1 MRHRFCLITLLS
13 AALLVPVVSPATEY
27 WPPDDPRWEIQ
38 AQAAET
44 EPLHFETQRDLAE
57 YLLWKGLLAEPEEGR
72 ARFTGEGYLENL
84 AEAAAFIATLQV
96 DDPDSVD
103 FGGMREGEHLPD
115 IIESDN
121 TQESI
126 WVWSR
131 YHALTGETTFDGNVE
146 AAWQYIMN
154 FPAYNEEG
162 GTGPLGYYRVYNCA
176 WGLWATM
183 GYEQATGDADYRDY
197 GDSCAVYLMT
207 YPLDIWTG
215 VFPYN
220 TLNGLVQSWA
230 AGTLYRY
237 GVYRDDSS
245 IKQAA
250 SLMGRDV
257 KDWVE
262 DNPGRGLSREN
273 WAMSGGAT
281 MWGLLNSYFCRRPD
295 LAADWL
301 GAYASYLK
309 VFDEDGP
316 LNTAHNMWYALGH
329 YAVWDALGTAGRK
342 VNHRLLVEAMMGLDG
357 DDDGG
362 IPAQTDEPDTT
373 DQSWV
378 TNYLSFMGLDALV
391 PAGDV
396 SARPESYIVP
406 AGGTLTVRI
415 AVASNADS
423 AGIFSA
429 RIDVETPSGPF
440 PGNPVLGPIDIG
452 LGPWEVLSVSISH
465 PVPGTAPAGLYS
477 YRAVIERDGE
487 EVGAG
492 DFPFLVVR

>member
-1 MRHRFCLITLLS
+1 MRRRYCLVTILA
-13 AALLVPVVSPATEY
+13 AALFLPDIVSSTEY
-27 WPPDDPRWEIQ
+27 WPPDDPRWE
-38 AQAAET
+38 AQAGEKES

-57 YLLWKGLLAEPEEGR
+57 YLLWKGLLAEPGDGR

-84 AEAAAFIATLQV
+84 AEAAAFIATLQF
-96 DDPDSVD
+96 DDPDSID

-115 IIESDN
+115 VIESDN

-131 YHALTGETTFDGNVE
+131 HRLLTGETTFDENIE

-183 GYEQATGDADYRDY
+183 GYEEATGDPAFQEY
-197 GDSCAVYLMT
+197 GDSCAVYIMT

-220 TLNGLVQSWA
+220 TLNGIVQSWA
-230 AGTLYRY
+230 AGTLYQY
-237 GVYRDDSS
+237 GMHRDDPS
-245 IKQAA
+245 IRQAA
-250 SLMGRDV
+250 FLQGRDIR
-257 KDWVE
+257 DWVE
-262 DNPGRGLSREN
+262 DNPNRGLAKES

-281 MWGLLNSYFCRRPD
+281 MWGILGSYFRQRPD

-301 GAYASYLK
+301 DTYTPHLK
-309 VFDEDGP
+309 LFDEDGSW
-316 LNTAHNMWYALGH
+316 NTAHNMWYALGH
-329 YAVWDALGTAGRK
+329 YAVWDVLGAAGRK
-342 VNHRLLVEAMMGLDG
+342 VNHRLLVEAMMGLDT

-378 TNYLSFMGLDALV
+378 TNYLSFMGFDILV

-396 SARPESYIVP
+396 TAGPDSYIVP
-406 AGGTLTVRI
+406 AGGTLAVNI

-423 AGIFSA
+423 AVTYSA
-429 RIDVETPSGPF
+429 RIDVETPFGPF

-452 LGPWEVLSVSISH
+452 LGPWEVLSIPLSH
-465 PVPGTAPAGLYS
+465 PVPSTAPPGLYS
-477 YRAVIERDGE
+477 YRAVIEQDGE
-487 EVGAG
+487 EVDAG
-492 DFPFLVVR
+492 EFPFLIVD